1 MSKKNVVI
9 FISLLILSTFSLS
22 ACASA
27 DKDKIENV
35 VIVQVTNGGTLQNR
49 GGYTIENGTL
59 AIFKEIQ
66 LSKNI
71 NQDPSS
77 LTTSDSEKEEIEKLL
92 ANDFTEEDQHPE
104 QTGLFQTYDRKI
116 KKAYAQIDKENK
128 KTYLYGEHY
137 KKEFTWV
144 NDQGTRLMDSNKV
157 EYSFSQK

>member
-49 GGYTIENGTL
+49 GVYTIENGTL

-66 LSKNI
+66 LSKNL

-104 QTGLFQTYDRKI
+104 QTGLFQTYDWKI
-116 KKAYAQIDKENK
+116 KK
-128 KTYLYGEHY
+128 TYHYGEHY

-144 NDQGTRLMDSNKV
+144 NVQGTRLMDSNKV